1 MDSIGYTMRK
11 TGDVIAS
18 LFCLFIGTVV
28 TIGSIRLDVGTPTE
42 PEPGFFPFI
51 SGILLIVLSVM
62 LLVYALLGRSSG
74 IQKLGDLGR
83 PGILVA
89 GLFIYSLILDFA
101 GYMIS
106 TVILSSVVLY
116 VMEVRI
122 IWKIAAISIFMAIVS
137 YILFDRLLGITLPLG
152 ILEPLLL

>member
-1 MDSIGYTMRK
+1 MDTIGYTMRK

-18 LFCLFIGTVV
+18 LFCLFIGTAV

-51 SGILLIVLSVM
+51 SGSLLIVLSVI

-74 IQKLGDLGR
+74 TLKLGDLGR

-89 GLFIYSLILDFA
+89 GLFVYSLILDFT
-101 GYMIS
+101 GYVIS
-106 TVILSSVVLY
+106 TAILSAVVLY
-116 VMEVRI
+116 VMEVRV
-122 IWKIAAISIFMAIVS
+122 IWKIAAVSIFTAIVS
-137 YILFDRLLGITLPLG
+137 YILFDRLLGITLPIG
-152 ILEPLLL
+152 ILESLM